1 MIDKEGINVL
11 FPEFEGMLELSN
23 IMIATVGII
32 RKEKNPNLILIGDKL
47 VHFATFYKL
56 YGTYFGNRLRSQQVI
71 KKLTENYPE
80 GMKEIEEKLKSYL
93 KSIDVRK
100 ENMSITDVLQQPQ
113 YRMFKYV
120 LLMKDYL
127 KKLPKTH
134 KDYVPFS
141 KALGLFDQ
149 INISNNELMARLEA
163 QDKKVKLDRLFGK
176 SIGNTSEYIVEMSA
190 ESLYFPVKLYIFNNL
205 VIISAISDTL
215 GFVEERR
222 YTNLYL
228 N

>member
-1 MIDKEGINVL
+1 
-11 FPEFEGMLELSN
+11 
-23 IMIATVGII
+23 
-32 RKEKNPNLILIGDKL
+32 
-47 VHFATFYKL
+47 
-56 YGTYFGNRLRSQQVI
+56 
-71 KKLTENYPE
+71 
-80 GMKEIEEKLKSYL
+80 
-93 KSIDVRK
+93 
-100 ENMSITDVLQQPQ
+100 MSITDVLQQPQ

>member
-1 MIDKEGINVL
+1 
-11 FPEFEGMLELSN
+11 
-23 IMIATVGII
+23 
-32 RKEKNPNLILIGDKL
+32 
-47 VHFATFYKL
+47 
-56 YGTYFGNRLRSQQVI
+56 
-71 KKLTENYPE
+71 
-80 GMKEIEEKLKSYL
+80 
-93 KSIDVRK
+93 
-100 ENMSITDVLQQPQ
+100 MSITDVLQQPQ

-205 VIISAISDTL
+205 VIISAISNTL